1 LSIRI
6 HRFTTE
12 GEETM
17 AQATTTHR
25 RQTSN
30 RTPTQTQR
38 PGGTRSRRGKPA
50 HAIPAIFR
58 TEVTYLPPLPQLEQ
72 REDVMQMLGAAN
84 QVFEDSPAAAIG
96 MCGVIAC
103 FDHPYRAFAVT
114 ELLKFLHK
122 APWSRELQDIANA
135 TTEQEAE
142 NYRRALTAG
151 ERYDTEPLLR
161 LELRKQEIRLT
172 GYFCGQPTDV
182 AKIGYEATRIAR
194 QLEQVSSRAQAAAHI
209 IAAAA
214 FQFAAAGTRR
224 PVVTW
229 DPQVWD
235 ELRKGVSLVVQV
247 HGGNG
252 KAEHV
257 VAKVAE
263 SPSMTMGTGT
273 PMKRAK

>member
-1 LSIRI
+1 
-6 HRFTTE
+6 
-12 GEETM
+12 M
-17 AQATTTHR
+17 
-25 RQTSN
+25 
-30 RTPTQTQR
+30 
-38 PGGTRSRRGKPA
+38 PA
-50 HAIPAIFR
+50 RAIPPIFR
-58 TEVTYLPPLPQLEQ
+58 ADVTYLPPLPQLEQ
-72 REDVMQMLGAAN
+72 REDVMKMLGAAN

-114 ELLKFLHK
+114 ELLKFLQK
-122 APWSRELQDIANA
+122 ASWSREVQDIANA

-151 ERYDTEPLLR
+151 ERYDNEPLLR
-161 LELRKQEIRLT
+161 LELRKQEIRLV
-172 GYFCGQPTDV
+172 GYFHGQPTDV
-182 AKIGYEATRIAR
+182 ARIGYEATRIAR

-214 FQFAAAGTRR
+214 FQFGAAGTGRR

-252 KAEHV
+252 EAERV
-257 VAKVAE
+257 IAKVAE
-263 SPSMTMGTGT
+263 SPSMTTGTGA
-273 PMKRAK
+273 PGKRSR